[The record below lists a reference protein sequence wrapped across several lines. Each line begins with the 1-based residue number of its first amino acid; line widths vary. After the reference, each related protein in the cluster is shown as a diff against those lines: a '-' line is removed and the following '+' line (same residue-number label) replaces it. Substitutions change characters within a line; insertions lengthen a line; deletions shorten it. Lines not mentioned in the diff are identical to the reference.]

1 MAKGPGIDVDGTI
14 REMDPE
20 NLWKPLVLRFGE
32 QAVEYWV
39 RLLTSVQP
47 LLLGSLVATSRAKG
61 EAVMPDALLLVLRF
75 PSDDPEGAVGTVGW
89 SLLGPVD
96 AGMKQAVLTR
106 ALEQFPNFG
115 DMFPQA
121 GGWEKPPVFSEDV
134 DSISGAEE
142 TLTGIPTVAD
152 DGESGGSAV

>member
-1 MAKGPGIDVDGTI
+1 MRCKVAERQNGT
-14 REMDPE
+14 
-20 NLWKPLVLRFGE
+20 LVLSE
-32 QAVEYWV
+32 QEVE
-39 RLLTSVQP
+39 
-47 LLLGSLVATSRAKG
+47 SLR
-61 EAVMPDALLLVLRF
+61 
-75 PSDDPEGAVGTVGW
+75 GA
-89 SLLGPVD
+89 VD